1 MVIVLVYV
9 PKLPINQ
16 FSTSWITNRRNRY
29 GLLLVYK
36 AKAVSDAN
44 SLLPCI
50 NERSPNLGVHV
61 YMTKIW

>member
-1 MVIVLVYV
+1 MVTVLVHV

-16 FSTSWITNRRNRY
+16 FSTSWITNRY